1 MHLTS
6 LGEKVMRTSWVTV
19 LLMFRSSTFSPASL
33 PRSSGH
39 SNCSNLQGRRAVGPG
54 DAGG

>member
-6 LGEKVMRTSWVTV
+6 LGEKAMRTSWVTV
-19 LLMFRSSTFSPASL
+19 LLMFRSSTFSPASPL
-33 PRSSGH
+33 RSTGH
-39 SNCSNLQGRRAVGPG
+39 SNCSSLQGRRAVGPG